1 MTRVV
6 AHAYAKV
13 NLCLRV
19 IGRRPDGY
27 HEIHTALQSVS
38 LHDTLEMSLEGTGVS
53 LSVDDPAVPEGP
65 ANLVLK
71 AVDRLVAVR
80 SGHGPLNLRI
90 RLSKRIPSGAGLG
103 GGSSDAAAALLG
115 LDHLLGLR
123 SEPGRLQE
131 HAAALGSDVPY
142 FLCGGTAILTGRGT
156 EVTPLPDIPPAELLI
171 LHPGAQLS
179 TAAVYAQLQEPL
191 TLAAKPDSIS
201 PFGRVPMDLKS
212 WMRAGNDLEPAATRL
227 CADVRRMKDLLDGAG
242 AIASAMTGSGSAVFG
257 VFATA
262 DGAQAAGKVAESSGF
277 KAFPCRT
284 LDRESFHQGRLLT

>member
-6 AHAYAKV
+6 ARAYAKV

-19 IGRRPDGY
+19 IGRRPDGF
-27 HEIHTALQSVS
+27 HEILSTLQSVS
-38 LHDTLEMSLEGTGVS
+38 LHDTLEMSLDGTGVS
-53 LSVDDPAVPEGP
+53 LSVDDPAVPDGP

-71 AVDRLVAVR
+71 AVSRLTSAR
-80 SGHGPLNLRI
+80 SGQHPLNLKI
-90 RLSKRIPSGAGLG
+90 RLTKRIPSGAGLG
-103 GGSSDAAAALLG
+103 GGSSDAAAALVG
-115 LDHLLGLR
+115 LDRLLELHT
-123 SEPGRLQE
+123 EPERLQE

-142 FLCGGTAILTGRGT
+142 FLCGGTATLTGRGT
-156 EVTPLPDIPPAELLI
+156 DVAPLPDLAPAELLI
-171 LHPGAQLS
+171 LHPRTPLS

-201 PFGRVPMDLKS
+201 PFGRVPMDLMS

-227 CADVRRMKDLLDGAG
+227 CADVGRMRDLLDDAG

-262 DGAQAAGKVAESSGF
+262 DGAQAAGRVAESSGF

-284 LDRESFHQGRLLT
+284 LDRESFHQGRLHA